1 MAANPIIERIVAA
14 SAALL
19 LVASVV
25 AAIAHRDDN
34 GTKASSGRLKATA
47 AGGQTA
53 PGAIDE
59 ASGAGDAAQANAGAG
74 TSTGKS
80 TVAGGSTGSAEVKG
94 STATGGHTASTTK
107 PFTLGIYKSQTGNA
121 ASAFG
126 VKIPDVTPEELQ
138 ALVAWINA
146 HGGMGG
152 RQVKPELFVN
162 DPTIGSFDS
171 QAQEACAHFS
181 EDKKVDAVISG
192 ALGATDVLPAC
203 LAQHK
208 TPLVWSNPHMVTNAF
223 SDPILE
229 YLYRPAG
236 PNGDRL
242 AFAVDVLAN
251 AGFFKPGAKI
261 ALAHYDNGAAN
272 FVARKIY
279 EPALRRHGLT
289 VTFDFAMSDAKSA
302 GQAAD
307 SSAEASAAVLQMK
320 RLGVDHVL
328 FVPSDG
334 GIPLLFLVAAESQNY
349 RPRYGMTT
357 FDNPFFLSTNI
368 PAAQLKDAQVVGW
381 SVATDTDQT
390 HDPRPKDSPSRQCH
404 AIEASAGQPSNFGIE
419 SWCNMLFFLKA
430 ALDAQ
435 PEGSPAAI
443 RRAVEAFGTGYPSRS
458 GFGTRFA
465 PGRHDGL
472 REVRRMVFDGGSG
485 RFTYTGP
492 LIDVG

>member
-1 MAANPIIERIVAA
+1 MAERIVAA

-19 LVASVV
+19 LVTSV
-25 AAIAHRDDN
+25 AATISHRDSGGN
-34 GTKASSGRLKATA
+34 TARAGNLASTGPSDG
-47 AGGQTA
+47 TA
-53 PGAIDE
+53 PGAIAE
-59 ASGAGDAAQANAGAG
+59 ASGDGGAAAGKAGGSAG
-74 TSTGKS
+74 TATSA
-80 TVAGGSTGSAEVKG
+80 VARGSTGSAAVKG
-94 STATGGHTASTTK
+94 GAATGARSAPVTK
-107 PFTLGIYKSQTGNA
+107 PFTLGIYKSQTANA
-121 ASAFG
+121 AAAFG
-126 VKIPDVTPEELQ
+126 VKIPDVSPEELQ
-138 ALVAWINA
+138 ALVSWINA

-152 RQVKPELFVN
+152 RQVKADIFMN
-162 DPTIGSFDS
+162 DPTVGSFDS
-171 QAQEACAHFS
+171 QGQEACAHFS
-181 EDKKVDAVISG
+181 EDRKVDAVISG
-192 ALGATDVLPAC
+192 ALGASDVLAAC

-208 TPLVWSNPHMVTNAF
+208 TPLVWSNPHMITNAF
-223 SDPILE
+223 ADPILE
-229 YLYRPAG
+229 YLYRPSG

-272 FVARKIY
+272 FVARKVY

-320 RLGVDHVL
+320 RTGIDHVL

-334 GIPLLFLVAAESQNY
+334 GVPLLFLVAAESQNY

-357 FDNPFFLSTNI
+357 FDNPFFLSSNL
-368 PAAQLKDAQVVGW
+368 PAAQLQNAQVVGW

-404 AIEASAGQPSNFGIE
+404 AIEAAAGHQFNFPIE
-419 SWCNMLFFLKA
+419 GWCNMLFFLKA

-443 RRAVEAFGTGYPSRS
+443 RRAVEAFGEGYPSRS

-472 REVRRMVFDGGSG
+472 REVRRMVFDGGTS

-492 LIDVG
+492 LIDID